1 MRANCFSKESCL
13 HLLVLSLALCLS
25 LSPIQPLLAQG
36 AIVHP
41 EPLAAEIGQD
51 QVEIVHVVLQDT
63 QDAYAIDV
71 QASFDPT
78 AVEVVDANP
87 EQDGVQVIP
96 GDFLKPDFAVRNTAD
111 NNAGTLQYV
120 ITQVNPSEPAT
131 GTGTVFSIQFRGK
144 ALGAQSALRIDSV
157 QIADRRGAT
166 LGAQPQNGTL
176 AVVAPKPPTP
186 APVVAA
192 AAAVAIESDPQ
203 AAAPAVAAESVQ
215 QPSAPAEPL
224 AAAAPAAAPAATDDS
239 LLLLLSAAGLAG
251 TIMLLIATFFV
262 LRRRRTPTSD
272 AGRYRL

>member
-1 MRANCFSKESCL
+1 MRPICLPKESCIR
-13 HLLVLSLALCLS
+13 LLVLTLALGLAI
-25 LSPIQPLLAQG
+25 SPIHPLLAQG
-36 AIVHP
+36 AVLHP

-51 QVEIVHVVLQDT
+51 QVETVHIVLQNT

-78 AVEVVDANP
+78 VVEVVDANP

-111 NNAGTLQYV
+111 NSAGTLQYV

-144 ALGAQSALRIDSV
+144 TLGAESALRIDSV
-157 QIADRRGAT
+157 QIADRRGLT

-192 AAAVAIESDPQ
+192 AVAVESQPQ
-203 AAAPAVAAESVQ
+203 AAAPPAVAATVQ
-215 QPSAPAEPL
+215 EPAAATAEP
-224 AAAAPAAAPAATDDS
+224 AAAALPPAPGTAANDP
-239 LLLLLSAAGLAG
+239 LLLLLAAAGMAG
-251 TIMLLIATFFV
+251 TIVLLIATFFV

-272 AGRYRL
+272 AGRYSL